1 MKKRFHIGYYLNAD
15 RKMIS
20 GQTVVAEDI
29 FNAMSEFLT
38 VKQIDAGLIKYVVEM
53 DDLGQEFPE
62 IQA

>member
-29 FNAMSEFLT
+29 FNAMSDF
-38 VKQIDAGLIKYVVEM
+38 VSSKDIDAGLIKYVVEM
-53 DDLGQEFPE
+53 DDLGQEYPE
-62 IQA
+62 AQS

>member
-1 MKKRFHIGYYLNAD
+1 
-15 RKMIS
+15 MIS

-62 IQA
+62 